1 MRCTLF
7 VAIARDK
14 DFTKIMFPML
24 KLYTSYGFLELFL
37 NNTPSQGKRSM
48 FYIVPGHF
56 RCFNMEFLVIVYLYT
71 RSETWLHL
79 VRIPQNSFQCELL
92 HKTEKM

>member
-56 RCFNMEFLVIVYLYT
+56 QLMNTSLTSLWRFNITWVPFLFLMGRCVDNLALLILP
-71 RSETWLHL
+71 LH
-79 VRIPQNSFQCELL
+79 FQ
-92 HKTEKM
+92 

>member
-1 MRCTLF
+1 
-7 VAIARDK
+7 
-14 DFTKIMFPML
+14 
-24 KLYTSYGFLELFL
+24 
-37 NNTPSQGKRSM
+37 
-48 FYIVPGHF
+48 
-56 RCFNMEFLVIVYLYT
+56 MEFLVIVYLYT